1 MAKSMIINRFSGKNN
16 VVYLPCDDTQ
26 ATSFATDFLD
36 GEYQVLKAGTVSG
49 SDVVTSY
56 YEVGCMVKNT
66 TSGVKAY
73 MNMLVLPT
81 KTEEDIFNSLIGL
94 TINEVLVDEVF
105 IMSMKKVIL

>member
-16 VVYLPCDDTQ
+16 TIYLPSDDTQ
-26 ATSFATDFLD
+26 ATSFAAAFLD
-36 GEYQVLKAGTVSG
+36 GEYQVLKFGSESG
-49 SDVVTSY
+49 SDVVASY
-56 YEVGCMVKNT
+56 YEVGCMIKNT

-81 KTEEDIFNSLIGL
+81 KTEEDIFNALIGL